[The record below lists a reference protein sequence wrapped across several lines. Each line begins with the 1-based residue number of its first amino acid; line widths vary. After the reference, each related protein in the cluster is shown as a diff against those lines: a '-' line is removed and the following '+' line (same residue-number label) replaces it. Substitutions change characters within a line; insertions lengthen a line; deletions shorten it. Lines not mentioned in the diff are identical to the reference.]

1 MNRDDGARE
10 YFEKLKI
17 IERFCSG
24 DIDTAKRILK
34 GEFADV
40 IAIKGRFRDGAEQQ
54 FGLFMVFISRITR
67 SVIASRSVISG
78 TASVFHHKPFDSWK
92 VFYAKLEKELSEADV
107 YTDAIETMEKVL
119 ARLSELKFFTQIF
132 EWVEDNDIMNITD
145 RFQKTVNNVL
155 KIEDS
160 RVVIDFENITSLEL
174 YEEKGIKP
182 V

>member
-24 DIDTAKRILK
+24 DIETAKRILK

-40 IAIKGRFRDGAEQQ
+40 IAIKGRFRDGSEEQ
-54 FGLFMVFISRITR
+54 FGLFIVFISRITR
-67 SVIASRSVISG
+67 SVVAARTVISG

-92 VFYAKLEKELSEADV
+92 EFFAKLERELNEADV
-107 YTDAIETMEKVL
+107 FTDAMATMEQVL
-119 ARLSELKFFTQIF
+119 MRLSELKFFIQIF
-132 EWVEDNDIMNITD
+132 EWVENNDIMNLTE
-145 RFQKTVNNVL
+145 RFQKIVNNVL

-160 RVVIDFENITSLEL
+160 HVVVDFENTTSLVL